1 MLRRSNEVTDCEE
14 NNRCFLERR
23 DCGGCTIYIGKLE
36 DEEESGEESDNDS
49 EEDGGDEE
57 VEDEDDNNEEDQ
69 IEQE

>member
-36 DEEESGEESDNDS
+36 DEEESGEESDNDA
-49 EEDGGDEE
+49 EEDEE

-69 IEQE
+69 LEQE

>member
-23 DCGGCTIYIGKLE
+23 DCGGCTIYIAKLE
-36 DEEESGEESDNDS
+36 DEEESGEESDNDA
-49 EEDGGDEE
+49 EEDEE

>member
-36 DEEESGEESDNDS
+36 DEEESGEES
-49 EEDGGDEE
+49 EEDEE
-57 VEDEDDNNEEDQ
+57 VDDEDDNNEEDQ
-69 IEQE
+69 LEQE